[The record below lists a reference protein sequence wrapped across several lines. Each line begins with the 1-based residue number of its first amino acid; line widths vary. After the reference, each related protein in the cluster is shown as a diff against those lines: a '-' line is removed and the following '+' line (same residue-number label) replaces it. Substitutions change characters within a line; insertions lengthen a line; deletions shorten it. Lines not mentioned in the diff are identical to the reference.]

1 MMKTTASWTARSMS
15 TTEGTGE
22 GAAAKEGEK
31 GATEIVVAAVPAVV
45 EKERRPRKRVDL
57 VKNVDYNPP
66 PIQPILSSETKTLIY
81 ELNKKDAAE
90 NTEEVLASRFGIS
103 DLRVKAILML
113 QKRYHERVLEGTI
126 GPAGL
131 EMEKFVERSAGTVKS
146 GFNSPFYQVSH
157 RLLVT
162 SVGRAA
168 AEGFLFAFRLRAT

>member
-1 MMKTTASWTARSMS
+1 MKTTASWTARSMS

-22 GAAAKEGEK
+22 GAAAKDGKGENI
-31 GATEIVVAAVPAVV
+31 EAAAPAVV
-45 EKERRPRKRVDL
+45 EKKHSLRKRVDL
-57 VKNVDYNPP
+57 VNNPDYNPP

-131 EMEKFVERSAGTVKS
+131 EMEKFIERTAGTVKY
-146 GFNSPFYQVSH
+146 GFNSPFYKVSH